1 MKRVFQKQFS
11 KNVLSIRQMPV
22 QTKVHFKFLQLFVVT
37 GYVVLYTRG
46 LDESGS
52 LAVFKLFLATGI
64 TRVY

>member
-1 MKRVFQKQFS
+1 
-11 KNVLSIRQMPV
+11 MPV